1 MTQTPDNENRRVRW
15 TDEMLDSLASDVSEL
30 RESVSELRESVAE
43 VRDGVDGVRVTA
55 QALLQ
60 LALQQ
65 QQENEARKAELE
77 AWKQQNERRFNELEE
92 WKQESDRRFYTLL
105 DEVRYLNRRGDRN
118 NGESQE

>member
-30 RESVSELRESVAE
+30 RESVSELKDS
-43 VRDGVDGVRVTA
+43 VDGVRVTA

-118 NGESQE
+118 NDES